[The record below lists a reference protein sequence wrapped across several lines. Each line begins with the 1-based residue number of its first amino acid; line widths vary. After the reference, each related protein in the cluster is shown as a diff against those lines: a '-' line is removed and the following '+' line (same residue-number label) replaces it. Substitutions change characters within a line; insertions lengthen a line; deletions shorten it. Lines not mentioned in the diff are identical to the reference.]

1 LKRRR
6 LSGLLSSWP
15 KVAVMFARQLRMLLQ
30 HTVRIG
36 LNNNNINSMVG
47 VMNVV
52 DQLRATGELKEQTDL
67 SLRHEVETLR
77 SQDATRVEDWAIDPK
92 RQNARQRT
100 KPVATVTR
108 KDILSQC
115 AKPQNVKVQNLKP
128 ITLV

>member
-1 LKRRR
+1 
-6 LSGLLSSWP
+6 
-15 KVAVMFARQLRMLLQ
+15 
-30 HTVRIG
+30 
-36 LNNNNINSMVG
+36 MVG

-77 SQDATRVEDWAIDPK
+77 NQDATRVEDWAIDPK